1 MSPFVR
7 GQRKYVDR
15 LMAHTWES
23 KVLPRTG
30 ESFETPNS
38 SEKPQWGLIGFVSV
52 ATVGLFLGTLHLR
65 RLT

>member
-1 MSPFVR
+1 MSVFDR

-15 LMAHTWES
+15 LMVHTWES

-30 ESFETPNS
+30 ESFDTVNS
-38 SEKPQWGLIGFVSV
+38 SEKPQWVMIGFVSV
-52 ATVGLFLGTLHLR
+52 ATVGVFLGTLHLR

>member
-1 MSPFVR
+1 MSIFDG
-7 GQRKYVDR
+7 GQRKYMDR

-30 ESFETPNS
+30 ESLAVPDS
-38 SEKPQWGLIGFVSV
+38 SEKPQWGMIGFVSV
-52 ATVGLFLGTLHLR
+52 ATVGIFLGTLHLR

>member
-1 MSPFVR
+1 MSLFDR

-30 ESFETPNS
+30 ESLDKLDS

-52 ATVGLFLGTLHLR
+52 ATVGIFLGTLHLR